1 MMAISMAA
9 SILRAPPP
17 STRRRGWIRENPWYG
32 ADQAAGG
39 RAMRRGATGRMM
51 LPILPRRSLAL
62 TTGVRADFGNER
74 VCPTSLASL
83 AGMLKPHALRMDIP
97 SNGAANCLLLHKK
110 ACHQAPPGATPS
122 KRTSARAQLKPQE
135 PRNSKRGRAI
145 CGTVRERNHDI
156 PRCITRRRQPNAER
170 PRPLRPARA
179 RAPAGAHP
187 NTHSKERHAEPSK
200 NAT

>member
-1 MMAISMAA
+1 
-9 SILRAPPP
+9 
-17 STRRRGWIRENPWYG
+17 
-32 ADQAAGG
+32 
-39 RAMRRGATGRMM
+39 
-51 LPILPRRSLAL
+51 
-62 TTGVRADFGNER
+62 
-74 VCPTSLASL
+74 
-83 AGMLKPHALRMDIP
+83 MDIP

-110 ACHQAPPGATPS
+110 AGHQAPPGATPS

-170 PRPLRPARA
+170 PRPLRPPRA

-187 NTHSKERHAEPSK
+187 NTHSK
-200 NAT
+200 NATRNRPRTQHDTALQHAAPPAQRRAPAPTPPAAPPAGVQHEARATAAGGAARRLQGQATAPLSRVLQGSKLCAWLCLPDPVTRHSHGIR